1 MFKPLIRV
9 ETAALT
15 LGCKF
20 FTFREAVPVTG
31 RGCRREIPGVLK
43 KLGVKKVLVVTG
55 RHVGKSIAP
64 EIIEN
69 IRLSGLE
76 AVHYSE
82 VTANPTTTTVYE
94 IKDMYMKEGCDGFLA
109 IGGGSPI
116 DAAKAAACLCARP
129 RATLNDLAGLLKIM
143 KNIPPFVAVPT
154 TSGTGSE
161 TTMAA
166 VVTDAETHHKYAIM
180 DPHIIP
186 DYAVMD
192 PELVVGLPQKT
203 TSATGMDA
211 LCHAVESYVSVMNK
225 PEKSRRYAEEA
236 TVLIFRYLERAYNDG
251 SDMEAREKLMEA
263 AYKAGWSF
271 GRTGVG
277 NVHAIAHTL
286 GGLYNTAHGLANA
299 VILPIVLEDYGK
311 TVYKPLTRLAELAG
325 IKTDGSDEEK
335 AKAFIAEIYAMNKRM
350 DMPEGFAFIEEK
362 DIPQMCAYAC
372 SEANPTYPVPV
383 IYDKPHFE
391 KLIREIKR
399 RG

>member
-20 FTFREAVPVTG
+20 FIFREAVPVTG
-31 RGCRREIPGVLK
+31 RGCRKEIPGVLK

-311 TVYKPLTRLAELAG
+311 TVCKPLARLAELAG

>member
-43 KLGVKKVLVVTG
+43 KLGVKNVLVVTG

-311 TVYKPLTRLAELAG
+311 TVYKPLARLAELAG

>member
-31 RGCRREIPGVLK
+31 RGCRKEIPGVLK

-236 TVLIFRYLERAYNDG
+236 TVLIFKYLERAYNDG

-311 TVYKPLTRLAELAG
+311 AVYKPLARLAELAG

>member
-129 RATLNDLAGLLKIM
+129 RATLNNLAGLLKIM

-311 TVYKPLTRLAELAG
+311 AVYKPLARLAELAG

>member
-31 RGCRREIPGVLK
+31 RGCRKEIPGVLK
-43 KLGVKKVLVVTG
+43 KLGVKKVLAVTG

-311 TVYKPLTRLAELAG
+311 TVCKPLARLAELAG

>member
-31 RGCRREIPGVLK
+31 RGCRKEIPGVLK

-236 TVLIFRYLERAYNDG
+236 TVLIFKYLERAYNDG

-299 VILPIVLEDYGK
+299 VILPIVLEEYGK
-311 TVYKPLTRLAELAG
+311 AVYKPLARLAELAG

>member
-1 MFKPLIRV
+1 
-9 ETAALT
+9 
-15 LGCKF
+15 
-20 FTFREAVPVTG
+20 
-31 RGCRREIPGVLK
+31 
-43 KLGVKKVLVVTG
+43 
-55 RHVGKSIAP
+55 
-64 EIIEN
+64 
-69 IRLSGLE
+69 
-76 AVHYSE
+76 
-82 VTANPTTTTVYE
+82 
-94 IKDMYMKEGCDGFLA
+94 
-109 IGGGSPI
+109 
-116 DAAKAAACLCARP
+116 
-129 RATLNDLAGLLKIM
+129 M

-211 LCHAVESYVSVMNK
+211 LCHAVESYVSVMNR

-236 TVLIFRYLERAYNDG
+236 TVLIFKYLERAYNDG

-311 TVYKPLTRLAELAG
+311 AVYKPLARLAELAG

>member
-311 TVYKPLTRLAELAG
+311 TVYKPLARLAELAG

-362 DIPQMCAYAC
+362 DILQMCAYAC

>member
-1 MFKPLIRV
+1 MFKPLIRA

-15 LGCKF
+15 LGCKLL
-20 FTFREAVPVTG
+20 TIREAVPVTG
-31 RGCRREIPGVLK
+31 CGCRREIPKVLK
-43 KLGVKKVLVVTG
+43 KLGVKRVLVVTG

-69 IRLSGLE
+69 IRLAGLD

-82 VTANPTTTTVYE
+82 VTANPTTATVYE
-94 IKDMYMKEGCDGFLA
+94 IKDAYVKAGCDGFLA

-116 DAAKAAACLCARP
+116 DAAKAAACLCVRP
-129 RATLNDLAGLLKIM
+129 RATVNELAGLLKVL
-143 KNIPPFVAVPT
+143 KKIPPFVAVPT

-180 DPHIIP
+180 DPRIIP

-211 LCHAVESYVSVMNK
+211 LCHAVESYISVMNK

-236 TVLIFRYLERAYNDG
+236 TVLIFKYLERAYNDG
-251 SDMEAREKLMEA
+251 SDIEAREKLMEA

-311 TVYKPLTRLAELAG
+311 AVYKPLARLSELAG
-325 IKTDGSDEEK
+325 IKTDGSEEAK
-335 AKAFIAEIYAMNKRM
+335 AKAFISEIYAMNKRM

-362 DIPQMCAYAC
+362 HIPQMCAYAC

-383 IYDKPHFE
+383 IYDRAHFE